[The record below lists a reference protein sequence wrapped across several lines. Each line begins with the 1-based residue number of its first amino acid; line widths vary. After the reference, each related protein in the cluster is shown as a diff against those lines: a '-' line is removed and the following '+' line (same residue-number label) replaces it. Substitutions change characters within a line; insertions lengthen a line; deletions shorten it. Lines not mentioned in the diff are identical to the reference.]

1 MKFNKG
7 DLVTIEPQPMEDI
20 ISGQQYFSDF
30 IKETNYLGVVT
41 RLNGRYTE
49 VMWLRHPTR
58 VNKFTNM
65 RTVVLKRVLI

>member
-7 DLVTIEPQPMEDI
+7 DLVTMDSSSAEDAA
-20 ISGQQYFSDF
+20 SGQQYFPDI
-30 IKETNYLGVVT
+30 IKEANYLGVAT

-58 VNKFTNM
+58 INDSSNI
-65 RTVVLKRVLI
+65 RTVALKKVLV